1 VTVDA
6 SQAIT
11 VSDHGILSIRNA
23 ATVGQPSRLTPT
35 VLALS
40 APDITLRN
48 ARITAE
54 SSGNVDASDV
64 RIQFTDRLL
73 IDPSSITTSAEL
85 GNGGAITI
93 GGGRSI
99 LLQDSQITTSVL
111 HGLGDGGDINIQA
124 GSLVMQSGFIQ
135 ANTAGAGASGGNV
148 SINVQTLLPSGSSV
162 LIGGSTPLVFQPG
175 VNGPNVIQAAAPTGV
190 SGTIDTTSPT
200 LDVAQRLTQL
210 SAQTVDFGA
219 LGKDPCRVV
228 GARSS
233 FTRAGKGG
241 LRATATGMIRPES
254 ALGQMAA
261 GSRGHTHSNQWHERL
276 SALSNCR

>member
-1 VTVDA
+1 M
-6 SQAIT
+6 
-11 VSDHGILSIRNA
+11 
-23 ATVGQPSRLTPT
+23 
-35 VLALS
+35 
-40 APDITLRN
+40 
-48 ARITAE
+48 
-54 SSGNVDASDV
+54 
-64 RIQFTDRLL
+64 
-73 IDPSSITTSAEL
+73 
-85 GNGGAITI
+85 
-93 GGGRSI
+93 
-99 LLQDSQITTSVL
+99 
-111 HGLGDGGDINIQA
+111 A
-124 GSLVMQSGFIQ
+124 GFLK
-135 ANTAGAGASGGNV
+135 
-148 SINVQTLLPSGSSV
+148 LPSGSSV